1 MDIIALLIEFVKAQG
16 YTSSFCRNLLSC
28 ILTVMVFN
36 LEPTISRIALFLPVN
51 AELRHRRKH
60 LQRFL
65 LMLDERIF
73 KVLFKLVLHVLG
85 KPSRIVVAI
94 DWTQIG
100 KRYLFLAAI
109 TIDGRTLPIAFLLR
123 ENKSVQDKK
132 EMVSLIGRVI
142 SDPVEVTIVADGEFF
157 SPKFLDCVKRSGFH
171 YVIRTRKNVLF
182 NGTALVKYSDSTKDL
197 WFGKYTSSGYC
208 ARVIINRRGKDSYF
222 LVTDLRYSEETILEI
237 YLKRFWIEETFRDY
251 KTYMGFGKYS
261 KSQSID
267 RLFGLAVIYSFSYVF
282 AYHTSKSLVRDNDLS
297 WYLCARTFQTYL
309 ACNSIF
315 LSLLNSIPGL
325 FRSAPSSR
333 SFFR

>member
-251 KTYMGFGKYS
+251 
-261 KSQSID
+261 
-267 RLFGLAVIYSFSYVF
+267 
-282 AYHTSKSLVRDNDLS
+282 
-297 WYLCARTFQTYL
+297 
-309 ACNSIF
+309 
-315 LSLLNSIPGL
+315 
-325 FRSAPSSR
+325 
-333 SFFR
+333 

>member
-123 ENKSVQDKK
+123 ENKSVQDK
-132 EMVSLIGRVI
+132 R
-142 SDPVEVTIVADGEFF
+142 D
-157 SPKFLDCVKRSGFH
+157 
-171 YVIRTRKNVLF
+171 
-182 NGTALVKYSDSTKDL
+182 ALS
-197 WFGKYTSSGYC
+197 
-208 ARVIINRRGKDSYF
+208 
-222 LVTDLRYSEETILEI
+222 
-237 YLKRFWIEETFRDY
+237 
-251 KTYMGFGKYS
+251 
-261 KSQSID
+261 
-267 RLFGLAVIYSFSYVF
+267 
-282 AYHTSKSLVRDNDLS
+282 
-297 WYLCARTFQTYL
+297 
-309 ACNSIF
+309 
-315 LSLLNSIPGL
+315 
-325 FRSAPSSR
+325 
-333 SFFR
+333 

>member
-132 EMVSLIGRVI
+132 EMVSLIGVYGKMEIHRTDKYVDI
-142 SDPVEVTIVADGEFF
+142 NSKIRKTPVEN
-157 SPKFLDCVKRSGFH
+157 VKKHRE
-171 YVIRTRKNVLF
+171 K
-182 NGTALVKYSDSTKDL
+182 L
-197 WFGKYTSSGYC
+197 WTN
-208 ARVIINRRGKDSYF
+208 I
-222 LVTDLRYSEETILEI
+222 
-237 YLKRFWIEETFRDY
+237 
-251 KTYMGFGKYS
+251 
-261 KSQSID
+261 
-267 RLFGLAVIYSFSYVF
+267 
-282 AYHTSKSLVRDNDLS
+282 
-297 WYLCARTFQTYL
+297 
-309 ACNSIF
+309 
-315 LSLLNSIPGL
+315 
-325 FRSAPSSR
+325 
-333 SFFR
+333 

>member
-267 RLFGLAVIYSFSYVF
+267 RLFGLAVITFSSFRYQREEPCSRQR
-282 AYHTSKSLVRDNDLS
+282 SSC
-297 WYLCARTFQTYL
+297 LCARTFQTYL

-325 FRSAPSSR
+325 FRRPPSSR